1 MSLTDFTGTDN
12 LEDALKMWHAEREAM
27 CELHDE
33 NTALKIYNRRLR
45 LVIDLVLRLCAE
57 LDKGGMFLPQKV
69 PSLVT
74 TIRKVIKDMEVS
86 IIGSKEL

>member
-12 LEDALKMWHAEREAM
+12 LEDALKMWQAEREAM

-57 LDKGGMFLPQKV
+57 LDKGGMFLPAKV
-69 PSLVT
+69 PALVT
-74 TIRKVIKDMEVS
+74 NIRKVIKDMEVS

>member
-45 LVIDLVLRLCAE
+45 LVIDLVLRLCTE
-57 LDKGGMFLPQKV
+57 LDKSGMFLPAKV
-69 PSLVT
+69 PALVT
-74 TIRKVIKDMEVS
+74 NIRKVIKDMEVS

>member
-12 LEDALKMWHAEREAM
+12 LEDALKMWQAEREAM
-27 CELHDE
+27 GELHDE

-45 LVIDLVLRLCAE
+45 LVIDLVLRLCTE
-57 LDKGGMFLPQKV
+57 LDKGGMFLPAKV
-69 PSLVT
+69 PALVT
-74 TIRKVIKDMEVS
+74 NIRKVIKDMEVS